1 MEKSSRIIGGKG
13 DVLYKTL
20 QDILYRNPFNKFI
33 DNLKLAGKVNALRKT
48 QPKIHDTISRYYLT
62 KALRKWKENTYDQ
75 TIKHTIMLQKF
86 LRDQYEKKM
95 KRDKE
100 RREFLILQFINKL
113 TKNNLYKLQLPFNI
127 WNKKVKLEKMNESA
141 TKIQNKFRE
150 YLSRQK
156 ANDLRTVDKYLRLI
170 KNIKTK

>member
-1 MEKSSRIIGGKG
+1 MLLLQKRLAMDKLRNLFKRYPLHKLANIMEKSSRIIGGKG
-13 DVLYKTL
+13 EVLYKTL

-33 DNLKLAGKVNALRKT
+33 DNLKFAGKVNALRKT

-100 RREFLILQFINKL
+100 RRELLILQFINKL

-127 WNKKVKLEKMNESA
+127 WNKKSKIGKNE
-141 TKIQNKFRE
+141 R
-150 YLSRQK
+150 RG
-156 ANDLRTVDKYLRLI
+156 D
-170 KNIKTK
+170 